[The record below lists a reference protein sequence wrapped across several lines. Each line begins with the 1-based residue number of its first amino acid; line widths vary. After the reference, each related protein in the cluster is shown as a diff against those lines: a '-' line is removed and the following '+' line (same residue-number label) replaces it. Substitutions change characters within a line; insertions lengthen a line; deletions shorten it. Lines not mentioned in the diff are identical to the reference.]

1 MSTLKVGTI
10 QDHANS
16 ITAMTIDNAGR
27 ILTPARPMFYATMS
41 AGTAANAVVKFDL
54 IEVNV
59 GSCYSAATGRFTA
72 SITGHYF
79 FSYNVLSDNDGTDAY
94 GEVRVRKNGNTY
106 SNCTYRTELD
116 NDFFGICTGI
126 VNLPA
131 GEYIDCVSTLKAYG
145 GGSDANLK
153 RLTHAS
159 VFLLG

>member
-94 GEVRVRKNGNTY
+94 GEVRVRKNGTTY
-106 SNCTYRTELD
+106 SNCTYRT
-116 NDFFGICTGI
+116 C
-126 VNLPA
+126 
-131 GEYIDCVSTLKAYG
+131 
-145 GGSDANLK
+145 
-153 RLTHAS
+153 
-159 VFLLG
+159 LLYTSPSPRDS